1 MTDSPTAP
9 EENDAQTPA
18 VAQQPHPW
26 AALAPDRFRLL
37 RLAPLPT
44 DRNTGTR
51 PLRFVELAQVER
63 HTPEQSLLRLF
74 IRIPG
79 QVLSKQQNLLEV
91 WADHR
96 AKELRFGPDSGLH
109 VEPIN
114 RGLGR
119 FLLAQGAAWAQRRW
133 AHYLV
138 EGGALPVKDITG
150 EDARLRRDHCLL
162 SQGFDVVYAEPQKP
176 KATYSAAR
184 VSALRP
190 DWNIEKVQIIELQE
204 AAAML
209 EQADRNLLEQENR
222 IRDTHERLSKLR
234 REDGTLRFTIACLI
248 VFSLFQAGLLI
259 WIATR

>member
-1 MTDSPTAP
+1 MTDTSPSPNDSEAEAP
-9 EENDAQTPA
+9 AAP
-18 VAQQPHPW
+18 QPHPW
-26 AALAPDRFRLL
+26 EALAPDRFRLL
-37 RLAPLPT
+37 RLSPLPT
-44 DRNTGTR
+44 HRDTGQR

-63 HTPEQSLLRLF
+63 HTPQQSLLRLF
-74 IRIPG
+74 VRLPG
-79 QVLSKQQNLLEV
+79 HVGSKRQNVLEI

-109 VEPIN
+109 VEPAN

-119 FLLAQGAAWAQRRW
+119 FLLAQGALWGQKRW

-138 EGGALPVKDITG
+138 EGGALPTKDITS
-150 EDARLRRDHCLL
+150 DDMRLRRDHCLQ
-162 SQGFDVVYAEPQKP
+162 SQGFDVLYPDPQQL
-176 KATYSAAR
+176 KATYGTSR

-190 DWNIEKVQIIELQE
+190 DWNVEKVQIIELKD

-209 EQADRNLLEQENR
+209 EQADRNLLEQESK
-222 IRDTHERLSKLR
+222 IRDIQDRLNRYR

-248 VFSLFQAGLLI
+248 AFALFQAGLLI